1 MALGIFDRLLTAFFS
16 FLISTLLRNTD
27 LYNWVYVKIVL
38 HFLTQALIGLLTIEV
53 SGIYFV
59 FVYFCSFFFFSSFK
73 KVGCKSRQ
81 SVSKIT

>member
-38 HFLTQALIGLLTIEV
+38 QFLTQALIGLLTIEV

-59 FVYFCSFFFFSSFK
+59 FVYFCSFFFFHLLK
-73 KVGCKSRQ
+73 KLAVKADSLCQK
-81 SVSKIT
+81 